1 MDNSPITHMKN
12 SHTLWIAFGLGV
24 LGGFFVLSGGNA
36 YGAGKWG
43 QSTFGMIYNK
53 AATAVAP
60 TPVAN

>member
-1 MDNSPITHMKN
+1 MKN

-24 LGGFFVLSGGNA
+24 LGGFFVLSGGNT